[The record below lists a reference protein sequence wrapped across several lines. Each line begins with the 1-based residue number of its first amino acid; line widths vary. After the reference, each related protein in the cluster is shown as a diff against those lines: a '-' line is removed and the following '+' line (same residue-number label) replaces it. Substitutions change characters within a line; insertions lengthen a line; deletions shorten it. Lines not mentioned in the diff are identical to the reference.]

1 MFKSEL
7 RQDLIKFRRYA
18 LRVAGGRSG
27 MKRAIG
33 ECWSEIAQSSIYRIS
48 LELDIDF
55 VSGVS
60 DYFLWEIKNEQTKLT
75 WSSYCQYYENLRRVN
90 LLGTRR
96 SAKSNLEEFFDSQV

>member
-1 MFKSEL
+1 MNYKTQL
-7 RQDLIKFRRYA
+7 RHDLIKFRRYT
-18 LRVAGGRSG
+18 LKVTGGRSG

-60 DYFLWEIKNEQTKLT
+60 DSFLWEMKNENTKLT
-75 WSSYCQYYENLRRVN
+75 WASYCQYYEKIRRNSLGLRRC
-90 LLGTRR
+90 T
-96 SAKSNLEEFFDSQV
+96 KSNLEEFFG